1 MLLKWSVPPRVR
13 ASLVYQNS
21 HPFLRRSSSSSS
33 SRAVSSYCRQ
43 YFRHLK
49 SAADYTIRYLRNQVL
64 AHEVTC
70 FCVLKC
76 AFPASDFGAVYKC
89 HDFLTY
95 LLYHLNEETFYLLVF
110 DGVQSTVS
118 WYRTVGHARRRC
130 ADGTSTR
137 RRASARRSSG
147 EVVTETTTAFALV
160 DSANGAVKV
169 CNRSFVLYGRPM

>member
-1 MLLKWSVPPRVR
+1 MLVTHGTIDQSIRSQLKVTKGKMLLKWSVPPRVR

-118 WYRTVGHARRRC
+118 
-130 ADGTSTR
+130 
-137 RRASARRSSG
+137 
-147 EVVTETTTAFALV
+147 
-160 DSANGAVKV
+160 
-169 CNRSFVLYGRPM
+169 